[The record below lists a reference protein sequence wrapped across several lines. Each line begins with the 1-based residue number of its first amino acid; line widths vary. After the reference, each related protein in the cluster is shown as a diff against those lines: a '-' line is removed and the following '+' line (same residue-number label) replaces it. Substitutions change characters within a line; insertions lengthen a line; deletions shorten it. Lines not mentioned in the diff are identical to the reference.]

1 MFYDYD
7 ELLGRARQ
15 KLPHSSGEDVIFKA
29 PFLDVISEGS
39 RTLLRNFAEVCD
51 IIQRKPEHL
60 MKFLTRELATKANLD
75 GKRLFL
81 IGKFNYNLVNARLQA
96 YVKEFVICPACG
108 RHETELIKDDRITM
122 MKCNACGASTAV
134 RALN

>member
-1 MFYDYD
+1 MF
-7 ELLGRARQ
+7 
-15 KLPHSSGEDVIFKA
+15 KVP
-29 PFLDVISEGS
+29 PLDVVAEGN

-51 IIQRKPEHL
+51 AIQRKPEHVV
-60 MKFLTRELATKANLD
+60 KFLTRELATKANLD

-81 IGKFNYNLVNARLQA
+81 MGKFNYNLVNARLQA

-108 RHETELIKDDRITM
+108 RHETELSKDDRITM
-122 MKCNACGASTAV
+122 MKCNACGSKSAV